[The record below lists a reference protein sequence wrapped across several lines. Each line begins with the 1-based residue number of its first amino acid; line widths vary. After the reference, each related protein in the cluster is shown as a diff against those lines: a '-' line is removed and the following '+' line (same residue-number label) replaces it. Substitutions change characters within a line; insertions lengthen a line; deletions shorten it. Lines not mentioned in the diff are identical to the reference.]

1 MRLTRRGRIVRNI
14 IVAIVIY
21 LVVAALLNATLPPE
35 CRGVEFHDMTEFCK
49 DISKL

>member
-14 IVAIVIY
+14 VLAILIY
-21 LVVAALLNATLPPE
+21 VVLAALLNATLPPE
-35 CRGVEFHDMTEFCK
+35 CRGVEFHNMSQFCK